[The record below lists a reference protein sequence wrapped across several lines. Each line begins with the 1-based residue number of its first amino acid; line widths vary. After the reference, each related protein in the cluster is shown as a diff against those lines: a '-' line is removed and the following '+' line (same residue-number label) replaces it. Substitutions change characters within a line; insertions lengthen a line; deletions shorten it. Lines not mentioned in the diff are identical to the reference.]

1 MKRKSFLTILLL
13 IFLAANSSYG
23 FSPFDDDSF
32 FSDDY
37 EETPERK
44 EIHRDALNETS
55 DYTGDVFFAP
65 PSSGFK
71 VKNDSEKNVEHT
83 MPPLKK
89 ARILV
94 KNKIYDRAQKNLE
107 LAPTSPEE
115 VFYRQDSETSDF
127 ASKEVKENFDEDI
140 TPDGFEADEQAVLEQ
155 EKSKHSK
162 NKNKKAENKELKNT
176 ENIILDCENM
186 DYDTDKYCLYAKG
199 NVNVQFVEQDTI
211 VKADTITYDRMN
223 NTIKAEGNVSILKNG
238 QTINGD
244 YIFVDMNEENALI
257 ENPISSTATITM
269 TAKKGYVFGNK
280 IVQENGNII
289 VDESFPIEFRGSKR
303 GPSNASIMYP
313 KEQSLTSDIEKGLV
327 KVDARQI
334 QITQKGDLETI
345 RVKGVNVKKGK
356 VTLLKIPALKVYT
369 NKNHDYVETNSWEI
383 GSFRDLGMYIGPGF
397 VFELPKGSVLKAMP
411 ILNYKD
417 KIGVGGIGRFSSG
430 TNTTRVA
437 YGTSVNKFVIKGKQA
452 LDDDLYLQYGVN
464 DYLDEWFL
472 GRRRPKYGVDLVYNK
487 SYSSKNF
494 LIKDHRSSFA
504 HRLDAGFYHDIDHDR
519 HYKALKGGNM
529 STARFRYMAQAEQS
543 FWSYRNEEKLT
554 AFDLSLVSQ
563 LAASVY
569 GTGNTQFIGRIGPRL
584 HTQVKRW
591 AQDIGYFQSVY
602 EDNTPLKVFDT
613 YRYGKSYIYLRE
625 YFRVNKYLNLCWF
638 GSANLS
644 DDSPG
649 GRFLH
654 ENSFYLSIGP
664 EDFRL
669 NIGYDTVRENTFFN
683 FEVMMDAKG
692 SNINYDKLE
701 IKQAKKPNPEE
712 KLVDKSKENNFRN
725 TQMAPVLQHA
735 TVENIKAVEDVL

>member
-1 MKRKSFLTILLL
+1 MKTKSFLTFLLL

-23 FSPFDDDSF
+23 FSPFDEDGF

-37 EETPERK
+37 TESAERK
-44 EIHRDALNETS
+44 EIHRDALNEAA
-55 DYTGDVFFAP
+55 DYTGDVFFSA

-71 VKNDSEKNVEHT
+71 TNTSDEKKAEHT

-89 ARILV
+89 ARIHV
-94 KNKIYDRAQKNLE
+94 KNKIYDSAQKNRE
-107 LAPTSPEE
+107 FAPTNPEE
-115 VFYRQDSETSDF
+115 VYYRQDSETSDF
-127 ASKEVKENFDEDI
+127 ASKEVKENFDEDMV
-140 TPDGFEADEQAVLEQ
+140 PDGFEADEQAVLEK
-155 EKSKHSK
+155 EKTKHFKS
-162 NKNKKAENKELKNT
+162 KKAESKELKNT

-186 DYDTDKYCLYAKG
+186 DYDTDKYCLYARG
-199 NVNVQFVEQDTI
+199 NVNVKFVEQDTI

-257 ENPISSTATITM
+257 ENPVSCTPTITM
-269 TAKKGYVFGNK
+269 TAKKGYVYGNK
-280 IVQENGNII
+280 IVQEDGNVI

-303 GPSNASIMYP
+303 GPSNDKIMYP
-313 KEQSLTSDIEKGLV
+313 KEQSLSADMEKGLV

-345 RVKGVNVKKGK
+345 RVRGVDVKKGK
-356 VTLLKIPALKVYT
+356 VTLLKLPALKVYT
-369 NKNHDYVETNSWEI
+369 NKNHDYVETNSWEM

-411 ILNYKD
+411 ILNYKE
-417 KIGVGGIGRFSSG
+417 KIGVGGIGRFNSG

-437 YGTSVNKFVIKGKQA
+437 YGTAVDKFVIRGKQA

-487 SYSSKNF
+487 NYSSDNF
-494 LIKDHRSSFA
+494 LLKDRKSSFA
-504 HRLDAGFYHDIDHDR
+504 HRLDVGFYHDIDYDR

-529 STARFRYMAQAEQS
+529 STARFRYMAQAAQS
-543 FWSYRNEEKLT
+543 FWKYKNEEKLT
-554 AFDLSLVSQ
+554 ALDLSLVSQ
-563 LAASVY
+563 LSAAVY
-569 GTGNTQFIGRIGPRL
+569 GTGDTQFIGRIGPRL
-584 HTQVKRW
+584 HTQIKRW
-591 AQDIGYFQSVY
+591 SQDIGYFQSVY
-602 EDNTPLKVFDT
+602 QDNTPLTVFDT
-613 YRYGKSYIYLRE
+613 YRYGKSYVYLRE
-625 YFRVNKYLNLCWF
+625 YFRICKYLNLCWF

-649 GRFLH
+649 GRFMH
-654 ENSFYLSIGP
+654 ENSFYISIGP

-669 NIGYDTVRENTFFN
+669 NLGYDTVRENTFFN

-701 IKQAKKPNPEE
+701 IKQVKKPKPEE
-712 KLVDKSKENNFRN
+712 KLVDKSLQNNFRN
-725 TQMAPVLQHA
+725 TEMAPVLQHA